1 MMLIILHQDNRKEKD
16 ESKEIMALEVVA
28 DGKNNKT
35 EKSD

>member
-1 MMLIILHQDNRKEKD
+1 MMLIILHQYNRKEKD